1 MDDGAQVNM
10 DGQPIM
16 SQDIQE
22 KRLSYLLTD
31 LANGQA
37 ALQEDPWSIAFDAT
51 KPDPERLFRFLGVC
65 LNLGLG
71 LWVRLATR
79 HLLIRH

>member
-16 SQDIQE
+16 SRDIQE
-22 KRLSYLLTD
+22 KCLSYLLTD

-37 ALQEDPWSIAFDAT
+37 ALQEDP
-51 KPDPERLFRFLGVC
+51 
-65 LNLGLG
+65 
-71 LWVRLATR
+71 
-79 HLLIRH
+79 